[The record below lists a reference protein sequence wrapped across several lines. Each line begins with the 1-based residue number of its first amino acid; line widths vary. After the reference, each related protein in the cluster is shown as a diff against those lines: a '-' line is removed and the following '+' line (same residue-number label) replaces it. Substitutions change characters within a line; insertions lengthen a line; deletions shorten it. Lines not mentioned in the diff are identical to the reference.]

1 MAKAAKAQDKPK
13 GADAQKA
20 GEKLTTAAIVT
31 TPQVL
36 AAAGIG
42 SWSKAASGEDA
53 ELQAVYE
60 LLATQTGK
68 VQGGD
73 LKSAEAMLYGQAATL
88 QAVFTA
94 LVRRAAR
101 ADQIPQF
108 QAAMSMALKA
118 QAQCRATLEA
128 LAEIKN
134 PRPVAFVKQAN
145 IANGPQQVNNGT
157 PASHDGQ
164 QPAAMSHAPGNAL
177 PIPGPSWSAIL
188 CPPPAKRLPSLRHA
202 PPEGVGR

>member
-1 MAKAAKAQDKPK
+1 MAKAAKAKKPPES
-13 GADAQKA
+13 DNPTKA
-20 GEKLTTAAIVT
+20 GEPLTTAAIVT
-31 TPQVL
+31 SPQVL

-42 SWSKAASGEDA
+42 SWSKAASGDNA
-53 ELQAVYE
+53 ELQAVYD

-73 LKSAEAMLYGQAATL
+73 LRSAEAMLYGQAATL

-94 LVRRAAR
+94 LVRRAAM

-145 IANGPQQVNNGT
+145 IANGPQQVNNGS

-164 QPAAMSHAPGNAL
+164 QPAAMSHAPGSAL
-177 PIPGPSWSAIL
+177 PIPEGELVGHPVPATYQAATESAT
-188 CPPPAKRLPSLRHA
+188 RA
-202 PPEGVGR
+202 PGGRR

>member
-1 MAKAAKAQDKPK
+1 MAKASRAKKPP
-13 GADAQKA
+13 ASDNPTKA
-20 GEKLTTAAIVT
+20 GERLTTAAIVT
-31 TPQVL
+31 SPQVL

-42 SWSKAASGEDA
+42 SWSKAASGDDA

-177 PIPGPSWSAIL
+177 PIPEAELVGHPV
-188 CPPPAKRLPSLRHA
+188 PATCQAATEPATRA
-202 PPEGVGR
+202 PGGRR

>member
-1 MAKAAKAQDKPK
+1 MAKASRAAGKGKPTNTPAP
-13 GADAQKA
+13 GNPM
-20 GEKLTTAAIVT
+20 TAAAVMT

-36 AAAGIG
+36 AAAGVG
-42 SWSKAASGEDA
+42 AWSKAAGGEEA

-60 LLATQTGK
+60 LLAVQTELTRR
-68 VQGGD
+68 GD
-73 LKSAEAMLYGQAATL
+73 MKTVEAMLYGQAATL

-94 LVRRAAR
+94 LTRRAAR

-118 QAQCRATLEA
+118 QAQCRATLET

-145 IANGPQQVNNGT
+145 IANGPQQVNNGGT
-157 PASHDGQ
+157 VSQGEQ
-164 QPAAMSHAPGNAL
+164 QPAAMSHAPDDAL
-177 PIPGPSWSAIL
+177 PIPDAELVGHPL
-188 CPPPAKRLPSLRHA
+188 PATCQAATEPATRA
-202 PPEGVGR
+202 PGGRR

>member
-1 MAKAAKAQDKPK
+1 MAKAAKAKDKPK
-13 GADAQKA
+13 GTDTPTA
-20 GEKLTTAAIVT
+20 GEKMTTAAIVT

-60 LLATQTGK
+60 LLALQTEQ
-68 VQGGD
+68 VRRGD
-73 LKSAEAMLYGQAATL
+73 MKSAEAMLYGQAATL

-118 QAQCRATLEA
+118 QAQCRATIEA

-157 PASHDGQ
+157 PASQDGQ
-164 QPAAMSHAPGNAL
+164 QPAAMSHAPQQSLPVAEGAL
-177 PIPGPSWSAIL
+177 VGHPD
-188 CPPPAKRLPSLRHA
+188 PATYQAATEPATRTRKGCR
-202 PPEGVGR
+202 

>member
-1 MAKAAKAQDKPK
+1 MAKAAKAKDKPK
-13 GADAQKA
+13 GTDTPQT

-60 LLATQTGK
+60 LLALQTEQ
-68 VQGGD
+68 VRRGD
-73 LKSAEAMLYGQAATL
+73 MKGAEAMLYGQAATL

-118 QAQCRATLEA
+118 QAQCRATIEA

-145 IANGPQQVNNGT
+145 IANGPQQVNNGG
-157 PASHDGQ
+157 PVSHDGQ
-164 QPAAMSHAPGNAL
+164 QQAALSHAPAEGL
-177 PIPGPSWSAIL
+177 PIPEAELVGHAV
-188 CPPPAKRLPSLRHA
+188 PATCQAATKPATRA
-202 PPEGVGR
+202 PGGRR

>member
-1 MAKAAKAQDKPK
+1 MAKASRAKKPPA
-13 GADAQKA
+13 ADTPKA
-20 GEKLTTAAIVT
+20 GANMSPAAIVT
-31 TPQVL
+31 SPQVL

-42 SWSKAASGEDA
+42 SWSKAAIGDDA

-60 LLATQTGK
+60 LLALKTEQ
-68 VQGGD
+68 VRRGD
-73 LKSAEAMLYGQAATL
+73 MASAEAMLYGQAATL

-118 QAQCRATLEA
+118 QAQSRATLEA

-164 QPAAMSHAPGNAL
+164 QQAALSHAPGQAL
-177 PIPGPSWSAIL
+177 PMPDGELVGHPV
-188 CPPPAKRLPSLRHA
+188 PATCQAASSQRHA
-202 PPEGVGR
+202 SPEDAGR

>member
-1 MAKAAKAQDKPK
+1 MAKASRAKQPPASDNPT
-13 GADAQKA
+13 KA
-20 GEKLTTAAIVT
+20 GERLTTAAIVT
-31 TPQVL
+31 SPQVL
-36 AAAGIG
+36 AAAGIE
-42 SWSKAASGEDA
+42 SWSRAATGDNA

-60 LLATQTGK
+60 LLVTKTNK
-68 VQGGD
+68 VVHDGS

-88 QAVFTA
+88 QTVFTA

-101 ADQIPQF
+101 AEQIPQF

-145 IANGPQQVNNGT
+145 IANGPQQVNNGAT
-157 PASHDGQ
+157 VSQDGQ
-164 QPAAMSHAPGNAL
+164 QAAAMSHAPDNAL
-177 PIPGPSWSAIL
+177 PIPAGEPVGHPL
-188 CPPPAKRLPSLRHA
+188 PATCQAATEPATRA
-202 PPEGVGR
+202 PGGRR